1 MPGARHVSLSF
12 KTQQA
17 LRVYVVLSLLEAFS
31 KEVEEG
37 LWQTAVAAVTS
48 GNFFSMPHFKVFF
61 STDQDPEKQAYLLVA
76 GTKVHLVI
84 FFFWYLIKG
93 GGGVYFH
100 TAAHGNKSYHF
111 YQLVPGWGNIRDRPE
126 GRAGGGGLY
135 PPLFRKNK
143 NKLDKNNGAKN
154 SPPTKNLLR
163 GP

>member
-31 KEVEEG
+31 KEAEEG

-61 STDQDPEKQAYLLVA
+61 STDQDSEKQAYLLVA

-93 GGGVYFH
+93 GGGVIS
-100 TAAHGNKSYHF
+100 T
-111 YQLVPGWGNIRDRPE
+111 QLHMVT
-126 GRAGGGGLY
+126 
-135 PPLFRKNK
+135 
-143 NKLDKNNGAKN
+143 
-154 SPPTKNLLR
+154 SPITSTN
-163 GP
+163 

>member
-31 KEVEEG
+31 KEAEEG

-48 GNFFSMPHFKVFF
+48 GNFFSMPHFKAFF
-61 STDQDPEKQAYLLVA
+61 STDQDSEKQAYLLLA

-93 GGGVYFH
+93 GGGYFH

-126 GRAGGGGLY
+126 GRGGGAL
-135 PPLFRKNK
+135 
-143 NKLDKNNGAKN
+143 
-154 SPPTKNLLR
+154 PPTFSKK
-163 GP
+163 

>member
-31 KEVEEG
+31 KEAEEG

-93 GGGVYFH
+93 GGGGGRVIS
-100 TAAHGNKSYHF
+100 T
-111 YQLVPGWGNIRDRPE
+111 QLHMVT
-126 GRAGGGGLY
+126 
-135 PPLFRKNK
+135 
-143 NKLDKNNGAKN
+143 
-154 SPPTKNLLR
+154 SPITSTN
-163 GP
+163 